1 MENKRYKPLIDFS
14 YFLIWIPISIFLI
27 LMSIN
32 SFESKFGWIIMLFID
47 LFTFYFLITSLFG
60 YVQLKENSLFIKFG
74 LILNKEIPYD
84 KIKEIKKERSFITY
98 SPLSLK
104 NALEHVNIK
113 YNKYDLVTVSVKN
126 NDVFIKEL
134 TKKIY

>member
-1 MENKRYKPLIDFS
+1 M
-14 YFLIWIPISIFLI
+14 
-27 LMSIN
+27 
-32 SFESKFGWIIMLFID
+32 
-47 LFTFYFLITSLFG
+47 
-60 YVQLKENSLFIKFG
+60 
-74 LILNKEIPYD
+74 ILNKEIPYD

>member
-47 LFTFYFLITSLFG
+47 LFTFYFLITSL
-60 YVQLKENSLFIKFG
+60 LKF
-74 LILNKEIPYD
+74 LI
-84 KIKEIKKERSFITY
+84 
-98 SPLSLK
+98 
-104 NALEHVNIK
+104 
-113 YNKYDLVTVSVKN
+113 
-126 NDVFIKEL
+126 
-134 TKKIY
+134 